1 MGSAFKVYAN
11 ISDAV
16 YKSLAQIS
24 RYDEATQQRLKDI
37 VRDKTSQVYKLAVT
51 GVRKRT
57 GKLAAS
63 IKMEVNTTGTKA
75 VGKVMA
81 KSPHARMLEFGHRGA
96 VVVPIRRKALAPG
109 ADGWFMAKA
118 VLPYQAAHPFMKPA
132 IDAVRPGL
140 EAAVKEAVTHD

>member
-24 RYDEATQQRLKDI
+24 RYDEATQQRLKDS
-37 VRDKTSQVYKLAVT
+37 VREKTGQTYKLAVSNA
-51 GVRKRT
+51 RKRT
-57 GKLAAS
+57 GELAAS
-63 IKMEVNTTGTKA
+63 IEMQVNTEGRKA
-75 VGKVMA
+75 VGKVIA
-81 KSPHARMLEFGHRGA
+81 KAPYAHLLEYPHKGA
-96 VVVPIRRKALAPG
+96 VIIPVRKKALAPG

-132 IDAVRPGL
+132 IDAVRPGI
-140 EAAVKEAVTHD
+140 EEAVREAIKHD